1 MKYGASLLVVSIA
14 LLAAQGAQAQQSNF
28 SRDRNVAVGDRV
40 PTEYEPLGLRWGAFD
55 VSPSLDVDM
64 NSNDN
69 IFYDA
74 VDEQSDTYV
83 TLHPEI
89 QISSDWGRHQLTGR
103 LAATTTSYSKY
114 DSENTSSWEAAV
126 AGRLDVHGNSNIFG
140 GVNYSKNYEPRNDPS
155 TPQFS
160 VEPIQYDAL
169 VTNVGFVAEGN
180 RLRFT
185 GSLTNTDLDYKDG
198 VDANGDP
205 VVQDARDYSRLEYRA
220 RADYAFSPDT
230 ALYAVYVGNTR
241 DYDQNTSN
249 RNSNGYDAA
258 IGASFDLTN
267 LVRGEAQVGYQK
279 QEYDNPL
286 FTDVDGVSF
295 FANVQYF
302 PTQLITVSLDT
313 SRNIQETPYVGASG
327 YTSTAS
333 SIGVDYE
340 LLRTLILSASY
351 GFTKDDYN
359 GLDREDDR
367 NEFLLSSRYLVNRH
381 IFIRAVYTY
390 SDNKSKGSAAIPG
403 YKDNAFKVS
412 LGLQY

>member
-14 LLAAQGAQAQQSNF
+14 LLAAHGAQAQQSNF
-28 SRDRNVAVGDRV
+28 SRDRNIAVGDRI

-55 VSPSLDVDM
+55 VSPSLDVDL

-74 VDEQSDTYV
+74 VNEQSDTYF
-83 TLHPEI
+83 TLRPQV
-89 QISSDWGRHQLTGR
+89 QIASDWGRHQLTGLLR
-103 LAATTTSYSKY
+103 ATTTSYSKF

-155 TPQFS
+155 TAQIS

-185 GSLTNTDLDYKDG
+185 GAITNTDLDYKDG
-198 VDANGDP
+198 VDANGNP
-205 VVQDARDYSRLEYRA
+205 VVQDSRDYSRMEYRA

-230 ALYAVYVGNTR
+230 ALYAVYVGNNR
-241 DYDQNTSN
+241 DYDQNTSD

-267 LVRGEAQVGYQK
+267 LIRGEAQIGYQK

-286 FTDVDGVSF
+286 FADVDGVSF
-295 FANVQYF
+295 LANVQYF

-340 LLRTLILSASY
+340 LLRTLVLSASY
-351 GFTKDDYN
+351 GFTTDDYN
-359 GLDREDDR
+359 GLDRKDGR
-367 NEFLLSSRYLVNRH
+367 TEFLLGGRYLVNRH
-381 IFIRAVYTY
+381 IVIRAGYTY
-390 SDNKSKGSAAIPG
+390 SENKSKGLAAIPG